1 MNNLTP
7 VSENRGG
14 AFLLV
19 DSSQE
24 LSGLARKTV
33 ETSEAF
39 RKMGMARHCGL
50 SAVSTYLRLT
60 GSACPPEKIAVC
72 FDAKQVQERGANF
85 LQMKAALDVL
95 SQAPVSGARSLE
107 NRKIEQILETG
118 KAPLIA
124 GIQRPGKSNHSITL
138 IGYVP
143 GESFIYHEPDGSYQ
157 KIEQEAFQ
165 QSCLGI
171 LYPKEK

>member
-7 VSENRGG
+7 ISKNQGG

-19 DSSQE
+19 ESSQE
-24 LSGLARKTV
+24 LSKLAQKT
-33 ETSEAF
+33 EESSEVF

-50 SAVSTYLRLT
+50 SAVSAFLRLT
-60 GSACPPEKIAVC
+60 GSACPPEKIAAC
-72 FDAKQVQERGANF
+72 FDVEQVRERGVNF
-85 LQMKAALDVL
+85 LQLKAALDVL
-95 SQAPVSGARSLE
+95 SNLPISGSRSLE
-107 NRKIEQILETG
+107 SRRIEQLLETN

-124 GIQRPGKSNHSITL
+124 GIQRPGRSNHSITL

-143 GESFIYHEPDGSYQ
+143 GKSFIYHEPDGSFQ

-165 QSCLGI
+165 QSCIGL
-171 LYPKEK
+171 LYQNEK